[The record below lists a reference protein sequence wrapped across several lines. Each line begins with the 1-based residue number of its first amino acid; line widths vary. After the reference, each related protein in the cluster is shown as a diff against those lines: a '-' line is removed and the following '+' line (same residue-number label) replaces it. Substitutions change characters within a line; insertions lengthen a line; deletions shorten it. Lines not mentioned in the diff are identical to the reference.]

1 MVSIPPTHVGRS
13 VLWGGLLIAVG
24 AVQFVV
30 ANAWVQTRYA
40 GYSLLTNYIS
50 DLGNT
55 STSPLHIVFNIS
67 IILLGVLAFV
77 GILLAWGGFPRG
89 GSRVV
94 GLFLLLIASVAAI
107 LVGLFLLLIASVAA
121 ILVGLFPEN
130 VNGTV
135 HDTASLLVF
144 LPAGLAL
151 VIVSNGMKPGTMWF
165 GYRAFTLILGL
176 VVLFS
181 LAYYAPTQTFS
192 TTWDPG
198 LIERLIVYPILL
210 WAVVVGI
217 HLARMPRFSPS
228 GKPAPA

>member
-1 MVSIPPTHVGRS
+1 MAIIQPAHVGRS
-13 VLWGGLLIAVG
+13 VRWGGLLIAVG
-24 AVQFVV
+24 AIQFAV
-30 ANAWVQTRYA
+30 ANAWVQSRYA

-55 STSPLHIVFNIS
+55 STSPLPAVFNVS
-67 IILLGVLAFV
+67 IIVLGVFAFL

-89 GSRVV
+89 GPRVV
-94 GLFLLLIASVAAI
+94 GLFLLLIASIAAI
-107 LVGLFLLLIASVAA
+107 LVGLY
-121 ILVGLFPEN
+121 PEN

-151 VIVSNGMKPGTMWF
+151 VIVSSGMKPGTMWF
-165 GYRAFTLILGL
+165 GYRAFSLILGL
-176 VVLFS
+176 VVLLS
-181 LAYYAPTQTFS
+181 LAYYAPTQAYN

-217 HLARMPRFSPS
+217 HLARLPRFS
-228 GKPAPA
+228 APGTAAPG

>member
-1 MVSIPPTHVGRS
+1 MAIIQPAHVGRS
-13 VLWGGLLIAVG
+13 VRWGGLLIALG
-24 AVQFVV
+24 AIQFAV
-30 ANAWVQTRYA
+30 ANAWVQSRYG

-55 STSPLHIVFNIS
+55 STSPLPSVFNVS
-67 IILLGVLAFV
+67 IIVLGVFAFF

-89 GSRVV
+89 GPRVV
-94 GLFLLLIASVAAI
+94 GLFLLLIASIAAV
-107 LVGLFLLLIASVAA
+107 LVGLY
-121 ILVGLFPEN
+121 PEN

-151 VIVSNGMKPGTMWF
+151 VIVSNGMKPGTMWY
-165 GYRAFTLILGL
+165 GYRAFTLLLGL
-176 VVLFS
+176 VILFS
-181 LAYYAPTQTFS
+181 LAYYAPTQAYS

-217 HLARMPRFSPS
+217 HLARLPRFSGS
-228 GKPAPA
+228 GSPTPT

>member
-1 MVSIPPTHVGRS
+1 MVIIQPAHVSRS
-13 VLWGGLLIAVG
+13 VRWGGLLIAVG
-24 AVQFVV
+24 AIQFAV
-30 ANAWVQTRYA
+30 ANAWVQSRYA
-40 GYSLLTNYIS
+40 GYSMLTNYIS

-55 STSPLHIVFNIS
+55 STSPLPMVFNVS
-67 IILLGVLAFV
+67 IIVLGVFAFL

-94 GLFLLLIASVAAI
+94 GLFLLLIASIAAI
-107 LVGLFLLLIASVAA
+107 LVGLY
-121 ILVGLFPEN
+121 PEN

-151 VIVSNGMKPGTMWF
+151 VIVSNGMKQGTMWF

-176 VVLFS
+176 VILLS
-181 LAYYAPTQTFS
+181 LAYYAPTQAYN

-217 HLARMPRFSPS
+217 HLARLPRFS
-228 GKPAPA
+228 APAAPTPG